1 MSSTPPTLQSAN
13 SSERLQ
19 KIIAQVGI
27 TSRRDAEEL
36 IRDGLVTVN
45 GKVAALGDKAILGKD
60 AIKVKGKLIHAPTHK
75 SYYLIYK
82 PRNVIAMINED
93 EEGRPTLK
101 DFLKGVKE
109 RLFPIGRMDFTG
121 EGAMILTNDGEI
133 TQKIQKSNEIIRR
146 YQVKLHRVPTTEEL
160 ARIARGGRIENRSM
174 TPYHVRLVETYAKNA
189 LVEISFEGMG
199 ALDVKQY
206 FENKGFIPEKIARV
220 GIGHISAE
228 KLKPGDYKRLEAT
241 SVEALLTQPEL
252 AKRQIARLV
261 GTKTTGEVK
270 VVSESTLKEDAE
282 KKRRGRKGLFV
293 DSKPGTAGGIARR
306 TGARA
311 ATRGSGGDSS
321 ARGPRR
327 EDRVASPESRGTRKP
342 VAVRFK
348 QK

>member
-1 MSSTPPTLQSAN
+1 
-13 SSERLQ
+13 
-19 KIIAQVGI
+19 
-27 TSRRDAEEL
+27 
-36 IRDGLVTVN
+36 
-45 GKVAALGDKAILGKD
+45 
-60 AIKVKGKLIHAPTHK
+60 
-75 SYYLIYK
+75 
-82 PRNVIAMINED
+82 
-93 EEGRPTLK
+93 
-101 DFLKGVKE
+101 
-109 RLFPIGRMDFTG
+109 LFPIGRMDFTG

-133 TQKIQKSNEIIRR
+133 TQKIQKSNAIIRR

-228 KLKPGDYKRLEAT
+228 KLKPGDYKRLEGS
-241 SVEALLTQPEL
+241 SVEALLAQPEL

-270 VVSESTLKEDAE
+270 VVSDTTLKADAE

-293 DSKPGTAGGIARR
+293 ESNVDAANGTSRGASERKGFSRMMGPGERGTGGRGAGGRG
-306 TGARA
+306 TGAAR
-311 ATRGSGGDSS
+311 SGASE
-321 ARGPRR
+321 RGPRR
-327 EDRVASPESRGTRKP
+327 EDRAASPESRGTRKP

-348 QK
+348 RK